1 MGMLHANEVLKS
13 FYCILRRIRFNVFIC
28 MIITK
33 MRMVVRSKNDDI
45 GEILNSIDH
54 SARCLNDDGN
64 EGFLCVI
71 GTYESEN
78 VIYRYLNKHQCHIS
92 CC

>member
-1 MGMLHANEVLKS
+1 MGMLHANEDLKS
-13 FYCILRRIRFNVFIC
+13 FYCILSRIRFNEFIC

-33 MRMVVRSKNDDI
+33 MRIVVRSKNDDI

-71 GTYESEN
+71 VTYMNQRMSS
-78 VIYRYLNKHQCHIS
+78 IDT
-92 CC
+92 

>member
-1 MGMLHANEVLKS
+1 
-13 FYCILRRIRFNVFIC
+13 

-33 MRMVVRSKNDDI
+33 MRMVVRSNNDDI

-71 GTYESEN
+71 VTYMNQRMSS
-78 VIYRYLNKHQCHIS
+78 IDT
-92 CC
+92 